1 MVHGNPV
8 RRPVKTKSGEPSTPV
23 CQDGVVPSTTR
34 PYRGVSA
41 EDRRAQRRTRL
52 IAAGLDLLG
61 TVGWEQTTMTA
72 VCARAKLTERYFYE
86 HFTGRDQLLLAV
98 VDQVADEAR
107 TTVVNALATA
117 PREPRAAAHAM
128 ITAFVDFITD
138 DPRKGRAAL
147 VESAAADS
155 LRARRHEL
163 LREFAHLVVVQA
175 HALFG
180 ARALPPP
187 RDEINALLFVGG
199 LAELLTAWL
208 SGEITASRTDIVDV
222 ATDQF
227 VATAHR

>member
-1 MVHGNPV
+1 V
-8 RRPVKTKSGEPSTPV
+8 TPV
-23 CQDGVVPSTTR
+23 CQDGEVPSTTR

-41 EDRRAQRRTRL
+41 EDRKAERRTRL
-52 IAAGLDLLG
+52 IAAGLELLG

-86 HFTGRDQLLLAV
+86 HFSGRDQLLLAV

-107 TTVVNALATA
+107 TTVTDALATA
-117 PREPRAAAHAM
+117 PREPRAAAHAT
-128 ITAFVDFITD
+128 ITAFVDFVTD

-147 VESAAADS
+147 VESAAADP
-155 LRARRHEL
+155 LRGRRHEL
-163 LREFAHLVVVQA
+163 LREFARLIVVES

-180 ARALPPP
+180 DDGLPPP

-208 SGEITASRTDIVDV
+208 NGEITASRADIVAA

>member
-1 MVHGNPV
+1 M
-8 RRPVKTKSGEPSTPV
+8 
-23 CQDGVVPSTTR
+23 PSTTR

-41 EDRRAQRRTRL
+41 EDRRANRRNRL
-52 IAAGLDLLG
+52 VAAGLDLLG
-61 TVGWEQTTMTA
+61 TVGFEQTTMTA

-86 HFTGRDQLLLAV
+86 HFSGRDQLLLAV
-98 VDQVADEAR
+98 VDQVAAEAR
-107 TTVVNALATA
+107 ATIWAALATA
-117 PREPRAAAHAM
+117 PREPRAAATAM

-147 VESAAADS
+147 VESAAADP
-155 LRARRHEL
+155 LRGRRHEL
-163 LREFAHLVVVQA
+163 LREFAHRIVVEA

-180 ARALPPP
+180 ARALQPP

-208 SGEITASRTDIVDV
+208 SGEITADRADIVAT

-227 VATAHR
+227 VATAHC

>member
-1 MVHGNPV
+1 M
-8 RRPVKTKSGEPSTPV
+8 
-23 CQDGVVPSTTR
+23 PSTTR

-41 EDRRAQRRTRL
+41 EDRRADRRTRL
-52 IAAGLDLLG
+52 VAAGLDLLG
-61 TVGWEQTTMTA
+61 TAGFEQTTMTA

-86 HFTGRDQLLLAV
+86 HFSGRDQLLLAV

-107 TTVVNALATA
+107 ATVGAALASA
-117 PREPRAAAHAM
+117 PRDPRAAATAM
-128 ITAFVDFITD
+128 ITAFVDFVTD

-147 VESAAADS
+147 VESAAADP
-155 LRARRHEL
+155 LRGRRHEL
-163 LREFAHLVVVQA
+163 LREFAHRLVAAA

-180 ARALPPP
+180 DDALPPP

-208 SGEITASRTDIVDV
+208 TDEITATRADIVAA

-227 VATAHR
+227 VATARC

>member
-1 MVHGNPV
+1 
-8 RRPVKTKSGEPSTPV
+8 
-23 CQDGVVPSTTR
+23 
-34 PYRGVSA
+34 
-41 EDRRAQRRTRL
+41 L

-72 VCARAKLTERYFYE
+72 VCARARLTERYFYE

-98 VDQVADEAR
+98 VDQVAAEAR
-107 TTVVNALATA
+107 TTVADALAAA
-117 PREPRAAAHAM
+117 PREPRAAAHAT
-128 ITAFVDFITD
+128 ISAFVDFVTD

-147 VESAAADS
+147 IESAAADP
-155 LRARRHEL
+155 LRGRRHEL
-163 LREFAHLVVVQA
+163 LREFARLIVVEA
-175 HALFG
+175 HGLFG
-180 ARALPPP
+180 EDALPPP

-208 SGEITASRTDIVDV
+208 NGEITASRADIVAA

>member
-1 MVHGNPV
+1 M
-8 RRPVKTKSGEPSTPV
+8 
-23 CQDGVVPSTTR
+23 PSTTR

-41 EDRRAQRRTRL
+41 EDRRAERRTRL

-72 VCARAKLTERYFYE
+72 VCGRAKLTERYFYE
-86 HFTGRDQLLLAV
+86 HFSGRDQLLLAV
-98 VDQVADEAR
+98 VDQVADEAKA
-107 TTVVNALATA
+107 TITAALAAA
-117 PREPRAAAHAM
+117 PREPRAAATAT

-147 VESAAADS
+147 VESAAADP
-155 LRARRHEL
+155 LRRRRHEL
-163 LREFAHLVVVQA
+163 LREFAQLIVVEA
-175 HALFG
+175 HSLFG
-180 ARALPPP
+180 QDALPPP

-199 LAELLTAWL
+199 LAELLTVWL
-208 SGEITASRTDIVDV
+208 SSEITASRADIVAA

>member
-1 MVHGNPV
+1 M
-8 RRPVKTKSGEPSTPV
+8 
-23 CQDGVVPSTTR
+23 PSTTR

-41 EDRRAQRRTRL
+41 EDRKAGRRARL

-72 VCARAKLTERYFYE
+72 VCGRAKLTERYFYE

-107 TTVVNALATA
+107 ATIGAALAAA

-138 DPRKGRAAL
+138 DPRKGKAAL
-147 VESAAADS
+147 VESAAADP
-155 LRARRHEL
+155 LRQRRHEL
-163 LREFAHLVVVQA
+163 LGEFAHRIVDQA
-175 HALFG
+175 HALYG
-180 ARALPPP
+180 EQALPPP
-187 RDEINALLFVGG
+187 RDEVNALMFIGG

-208 SGEITASRTDIVDV
+208 SGEITANRDDIVAA

>member
-1 MVHGNPV
+1 MVYGN
-8 RRPVKTKSGEPSTPV
+8 RGGRSVKTVSTVPV
-23 CQDGVVPSTTR
+23 TGVCEDGVVPSTTR

-41 EDRRAQRRTRL
+41 EDRRAERRTRL

-72 VCARAKLTERYFYE
+72 VCGRAKLTERYFYE
-86 HFTGRDQLLLAV
+86 HFSGRDQLLLAV

-107 TTVVNALATA
+107 ATVIAALANA
-117 PREPRAAAHAM
+117 PREPRAAATAT

-147 VESAAADS
+147 VESAAADA
-155 LRARRHEL
+155 LRRRRHEL
-163 LREFAHLVVVQA
+163 LREFAQLIVVEA
-175 HALFG
+175 HSLFG
-180 ARALPPP
+180 EDALPPP

-208 SGEITASRTDIVDV
+208 SGEITASRADIVAS

>member
-1 MVHGNPV
+1 M
-8 RRPVKTKSGEPSTPV
+8 
-23 CQDGVVPSTTR
+23 PSTTR

-41 EDRRAQRRTRL
+41 EDRKADRRNRL

-61 TVGWEQTTMTA
+61 TAGWEQTTMTA

-86 HFTGRDQLLLAV
+86 HFSSRDELMLAV
-98 VDQVADEAR
+98 VDEVAAEAR
-107 TTVVNALATA
+107 ATIAAALAAA
-117 PREPRAAAHAM
+117 PREPRAAAGAM

-147 VESAAADS
+147 VESAAADP
-155 LRARRHEL
+155 LRGRRHEL
-163 LREFAHLVVVQA
+163 LREFAHRIVVEA

-180 ARALPPP
+180 DEALPPP

-208 SGEITASRTDIVDV
+208 GGEITADRADIVAA

-227 VATAHR
+227 VATAHC

>member
-1 MVHGNPV
+1 MAF
-8 RRPVKTKSGEPSTPV
+8 V
-23 CQDGVVPSTTR
+23 CQDGAMPSTTR

-72 VCARAKLTERYFYE
+72 VCGRAKLTERYFYE
-86 HFTGRDQLLLAV
+86 HFSGRDQLLLAV
-98 VDQVADEAR
+98 VDQVAEEAKA
-107 TTVVNALATA
+107 TITAALASA
-117 PREPRAAAHAM
+117 PREPRAAATAT

-147 VESAAADS
+147 VESAAADP
-155 LRARRHEL
+155 LRRRRHEL
-163 LREFAHLVVVQA
+163 LREFAQLIAVEA
-175 HALFG
+175 HSLFG
-180 ARALPPP
+180 QDALPPP

-208 SGEITASRTDIVDV
+208 GNEITASRADIVAA